1 MLGPVLRF
9 NASVPLAA
17 IALATLIAS
26 PCFAQS
32 QTSASAP
39 HAAALEKLQSAI
51 QYEVAAK
58 DLPAFSIAVVD
69 DDRVIYADGFGFLDQ
84 ERRVPVTA
92 DTIYRVGSVSKLFTD
107 VAVMQLVESGQLDLD
122 APVQKVLPSFQPKNS
137 SDAPITLRQLMSHRS
152 GLVREPPV
160 GHYFDPLE
168 PSLADT
174 VKSLNQTALVYPPD
188 TRTKYSNAAIAVV
201 GAALEANTATDYAAR
216 IEQTIFKPLG
226 MTSSTFVRTPEV
238 DRRLAPATMWTLEG
252 RRFAAPQ
259 FSLGT
264 APAGNMYSTVKDLAK
279 FIGCIHNAGQH
290 AEGRLLKAQTIELMT
305 TPQKDG
311 EGKPQSFGIGF
322 HVGQLDG
329 ERKIGHGG
337 AVYGCATQ
345 LEMLPDQRLG
355 VAAVAALDCANGTV
369 ERLANYALSLL
380 LAQRAGKPLPDYP
393 RTEPVPAERA
403 ESLAGSYQS
412 GDAIVEL
419 SYVNGRLTMKH
430 GALHSQLRALAGS
443 GDLVVDDVLG
453 YGPEVRPQSDGSLL
467 INEHRYDRLP
477 DEPPAPAKASWQG
490 LIGEYGW
497 DHDILFILEDR
508 GRLVA
513 LIEWFYAYPLTELG
527 PDEFAFPDYG
537 LYHGE
542 KLKFERDADGV
553 ATRVVAAEVPFLR
566 RTIGTFNGKTFK
578 IEPVRPIAEL
588 REEAARA
595 QPPSESG
602 EFRAS
607 ELVELIKLDPTL
619 ALDIRY
625 ATTNNF
631 AGAVFYP
638 QARAFLQRPA
648 AEALVRVQE
657 RLRPRGLG
665 LLIHDAYRPWSVTK
679 MFWEATP
686 ADMKDFVANPASGS
700 RHNRGCAVDLS
711 LIDLATGEPI
721 EMVSGYDE
729 FSTRAYPSYP
739 GGTSRQRWHRDL
751 LRTEME
757 KEGFSVYEFE
767 WWHFDYKDWKQYRIG
782 NTPLE
787 LAEE

>member
-1 MLGPVLRF
+1 MMLGCVLRF
-9 NASVPLAA
+9 NASVLWSGMG
-17 IALATLIAS
+17 LVVLLTS
-26 PCFAQS
+26 PCLAQS
-32 QTSASAP
+32 QTSPSTP

-69 DDRVIYADGFGFLDQ
+69 GDRVVYADGFGYVDP
-84 ERRVPVTA
+84 ERREPATA

-137 SDAPITLRQLMSHRS
+137 SDTPITLRQLMSHRS

-201 GAALEANTATDYAAR
+201 GAALEASTATDYAAR
-216 IEQTIFKPLG
+216 IEQTIFQPLG

-279 FIGCIHNAGQH
+279 FIGCMNNAGRH
-290 AEGRLLKAQTIELMT
+290 ADGRLLKAETIELMT
-305 TPQKDG
+305 TPQKDA

-393 RTEPVPAERA
+393 RTEPVAAERA
-403 ESLAGSYQS
+403 ESLVGSYRS

-419 SYVNGRLTMKH
+419 SYGNGRLTMKH
-430 GALHSQLRALAGS
+430 AALHSQLRALAGS

-453 YGPEVRPQSDGSLL
+453 YGPEVRPQSDGSLS
-467 INEHRYDRLP
+467 INDQRYERLP

-527 PDEFAFPDYG
+527 
-537 LYHGE
+537 
-542 KLKFERDADGV
+542 
-553 ATRVVAAEVPFLR
+553 
-566 RTIGTFNGKTFK
+566 
-578 IEPVRPIAEL
+578 
-588 REEAARA
+588 
-595 QPPSESG
+595 
-602 EFRAS
+602 
-607 ELVELIKLDPTL
+607 
-619 ALDIRY
+619 
-625 ATTNNF
+625 
-631 AGAVFYP
+631 
-638 QARAFLQRPA
+638 
-648 AEALVRVQE
+648 
-657 RLRPRGLG
+657 
-665 LLIHDAYRPWSVTK
+665 
-679 MFWEATP
+679 
-686 ADMKDFVANPASGS
+686 
-700 RHNRGCAVDLS
+700 
-711 LIDLATGEPI
+711 
-721 EMVSGYDE
+721 
-729 FSTRAYPSYP
+729 
-739 GGTSRQRWHRDL
+739 
-751 LRTEME
+751 
-757 KEGFSVYEFE
+757 
-767 WWHFDYKDWKQYRIG
+767 
-782 NTPLE
+782 
-787 LAEE
+787 